1 MAYIMKGK
9 IEELIG
15 MGRYQEAYSIIQQ
28 VRQLVPD
35 NLEIKELEKMLKV
48 SLKVELAD

>member
-1 MAYIMKGK
+1 
-9 IEELIG
+9 
-15 MGRYQEAYSIIQQ
+15 MGRYQEVYSIIQQ

-35 NLEIKELEKMLKV
+35 NLEIKELERMLKV